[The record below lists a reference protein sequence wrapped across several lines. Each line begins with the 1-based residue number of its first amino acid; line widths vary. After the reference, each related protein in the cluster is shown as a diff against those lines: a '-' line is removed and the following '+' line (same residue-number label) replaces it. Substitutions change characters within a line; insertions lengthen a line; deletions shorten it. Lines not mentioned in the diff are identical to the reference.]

1 MEPQQI
7 SQNIG
12 LVLAAVLLLAPVFG
26 GAGLY
31 LGAKAVSRPSGPVRS
46 IIAAALALAAA
57 PGSSLLF
64 SLIGLPFISPLA
76 FWVCPLIVIKY
87 VVKVG
92 WLQAFVLALLM
103 GLAMVAY
110 FILAAGVVG
119 WGVIGHLR
127 QMAPPMPPGMGVQA
141 WLDLTAGRPV

>member
-7 SQNIG
+7 GQNVG
-12 LVLAAVLLLAPVFG
+12 LVMAAVLLLAPIFG

-31 LGAKAVSRPSGPVRS
+31 LGAKAVNRSVGVIRS
-46 IIAAALALAAA
+46 IVAAAVALASA

-64 SLIGLPFISPLA
+64 SVIGLPFISPLA
-76 FWVCPLIVIKY
+76 FFVCPLIVIKF

-103 GLAMVAY
+103 GLAMIAY

-119 WGVIGHLR
+119 WGLIEHLR
-127 QMAPPMPPGMGVQA
+127 QMTPLPPGMSVQA
-141 WLDLTAGRPV
+141 WLGQVAARPV